1 MISCC
6 RFVVCGAFILLTWVT
21 VAGRRGESAV
31 GWCATRPRFRWGFLK
46 NKECAACCAGHPG
59 KLVREYYPAPGTDG
73 PANGSYACKPND
85 HR

>member
-1 MISCC
+1 MLLSIRRMRTVHLAKPGS
-6 RFVVCGAFILLTWVT
+6 RLQVVAVNQQWAGARHDLATLSRLPRASEGIL
-21 VAGRRGESAV
+21 
-31 GWCATRPRFRWGFLK
+31 F
-46 NKECAACCAGHPG
+46 CAGHPG